1 MGRAFHIPSY
11 QRGYR
16 WTEVEVKALLDDLW
30 EFAQREPSN
39 NEFYCLQPIVL
50 QENPDTG
57 KTDLPGTS
65 KADLL
70 DGQQRLTTLYLI
82 LSFLEEKCQE
92 KNYKKPLFSLSYAT
106 RQGSQG
112 YLQKGRF
119 REVGKETRSNV
130 DYYHFAQAY
139 KCIERWFKVAPA
151 HPDAETK
158 LLPILLNES
167 GKGAN
172 VRLIEYKLEDDSKP
186 IEVFLRLNQGKIPLT
201 DAELVKALLLQADKY
216 VKKDL
221 ALIQPQLDLIASE
234 WYEVERALAQA
245 DRWAFIAPSSY
256 RQSDTRI
263 DLLLELVARR
273 LELRGISAK
282 EVFDHR
288 ERYKHPCYLVFAL
301 WLEQQEQDGVAR
313 IESVRRLWERIMSV
327 YQYIEEWYDSHILY
341 HYIGYLT
348 NQGAEKLSNGV
359 EKLNNLIQQ
368 AERLGR
374 DDFEEYLRR
383 AIGRLLSCE
392 PSEMSYEGD
401 KAEVRQLLLLHN
413 VHLVI
418 QAGYEQSRFPFSQHR
433 DGEKGEWSLEHI
445 RPQNPECP
453 QTAAACYA
461 WIEAY
466 IPALERRG
474 EDIPTLECGGKVT
487 LVEALRNIQA
497 QIDSRS
503 KRELPA
509 ELAQCFEKCFAEIL
523 RLEGEY
529 NPKGVHRLGNLCLLS
544 TKMNSSLSNLGFDV
558 KRNIIR
564 KRSQERELSQEDYIP
579 LATRM
584 VFLKSFSAYP
594 TTNYLWQESDAADYM
609 ASIERTY
616 HFFTAVPTLQTEHH
630 GRD

>member
-30 EFAQREPSN
+30 EFAQRRPDN

-50 QENPDTG
+50 KENPETG
-57 KTDLPGTS
+57 TT
-65 KADLL
+65 DLL

-82 LSFLEEKCQE
+82 LSFLEQKRQE
-92 KNYKKPLFSLSYAT
+92 DNYNKPLFSLSYAT
-106 RQGSQG
+106 RRGSQD
-112 YLQKGRF
+112 YLQQGRF
-119 REVGKETRSNV
+119 RADGAETRSNV
-130 DYYHFAQAY
+130 DYDHFAKAY
-139 KCIERWFKVAPA
+139 KCIKDWFTEYPA
-151 HPDAETK
+151 HRGAQTK
-158 LLPILLNES
+158 LLPILLDES

-216 VKKDL
+216 AEGDL
-221 ALIQPQLDLIASE
+221 PLIQPQLDLIASE
-234 WYEVERALAQA
+234 WYEIERALAQA
-245 DRWAFIAPSSY
+245 DRWAFIAPSGY
-256 RQSDTRI
+256 RQSDTHI

-273 LELRGISAK
+273 PELRVTSAK
-282 EVFDHR
+282 EVLDER

-301 WLEQQEQDGVAR
+301 WLEQQKEEGKKR
-313 IESVRRLWERIMSV
+313 IESVRELWECIMSV
-327 YQYIEEWYDSHILY
+327 YQHIAEWYDSHILY

-348 NQGAEKLSNGV
+348 SQEAIALDEL
-359 EKLNNLIQQ
+359 LQQ
-368 AERLGR
+368 AKMLGR

-383 AIGRLLSCE
+383 AIGGLLSCE
-392 PSEMSYEGD
+392 PSKMSYKGD
-401 KAEVRQLLLLHN
+401 RAKVHQLLLLHS
-413 VHLVI
+413 VHLAI

-445 RPQNPECP
+445 RPQDPECP
-453 QTAAACYA
+453 QTEAACSD
-461 WIEAY
+461 WIKEN

-474 EDIPTLECGGKVT
+474 EAG

-497 QIDSRS
+497 QIDPQS

-509 ELAQCFEKCFAEIL
+509 ELAKCFEGVFTEIL
-523 RLEGEY
+523 SLEGEY
-529 NPKGVHRLGNLCLLS
+529 DSEDVHRLGNLCLLN

-564 KRSQERELSQEDYIP
+564 ELSQEHYIP

>member
-30 EFAQREPSN
+30 EFAQRRPDN

-50 QENPDTG
+50 KENPDTG
-57 KTDLPGTS
+57 TT
-65 KADLL
+65 DLL

-82 LSFLEEKCQE
+82 LSFLEQKRQE
-92 KNYKKPLFSLSYAT
+92 ENYHKPLFSLSYAT
-106 RQGSQG
+106 RRGSQD
-112 YLQKGRF
+112 YLQEGRF
-119 REVGKETRSNV
+119 RADGEETRSNV

-139 KCIERWFKVAPA
+139 KCIESWFKAASA
-151 HPDAETK
+151 HPDAQTK
-158 LLPILLNES
+158 LLPILLDES
-167 GKGAN
+167 GAGAN

-216 VKKDL
+216 AESDL
-221 ALIQPQLDLIASE
+221 PLLQPQLDLIASE

-245 DRWAFIAPSSY
+245 DRWAFIAPSGY

-273 LELRGISAK
+273 LEPRVISAK
-282 EVFDHR
+282 EVLDER

-313 IESVRRLWERIMSV
+313 IESVRELWERVMSV
-327 YQYIEEWYDSHILY
+327 YQHIAEWYDSHILY

-348 NQGAEKLSNGV
+348 SQEAIALDE
-359 EKLNNLIQQ
+359 LIQQ
-368 AERLGR
+368 AKSLGR

-383 AIGRLLSCE
+383 AIGGLLSCE
-392 PSEMSYEGD
+392 PCEMSYEGD
-401 KAEVRQLLLLHN
+401 RAKVHQLLLLHN
-413 VHLVI
+413 VHLAI

-433 DGEKGEWSLEHI
+433 GGKDATWSLEHI
-445 RPQNPECP
+445 RPQDPECP
-453 QTAAACYA
+453 QTETACCD
-461 WIEAY
+461 WIKEN

-474 EDIPTLECGGKVT
+474 EDLPTLECGGKDIPI
-487 LVEALRNIQA
+487 LEALRNIQA
-497 QIDSRS
+497 QIPDPQS
-503 KRELPA
+503 KRKLPA
-509 ELAQCFEKCFAEIL
+509 ELAECFEKCFDKIL
-523 RLEGEY
+523 ELEGDS
-529 NPKGVHRLGNLCLLS
+529 KDVHRLGNLCLLN
-544 TKMNSSLSNLGFDV
+544 TKMNSSLSNSGFDV

-564 KRSQERELSQEDYIP
+564 ELSQKDYVP

-594 TTNYLWQESDAADYM
+594 TTNYLWEESDAADYM

>member
-30 EFAQREPSN
+30 EFAQRRPSP

-50 QENPDTG
+50 QENPETG
-57 KTDLPGTS
+57 TT
-65 KADLL
+65 DLL

-82 LSFLEEKCQE
+82 LSFLEQKRQE
-92 KNYKKPLFSLSYAT
+92 ENYNKPLFSLSYAT
-106 RQGSQG
+106 RRGSQD
-112 YLQKGRF
+112 YLQQGRF
-119 REVGKETRSNV
+119 QADGEETRSNI
-130 DYYHFAQAY
+130 DYYHFAEAY
-139 KCIERWFKVAPA
+139 KCIKDWFTVSPA
-151 HPDAETK
+151 HRGAQTK
-158 LLPILLNES
+158 LLPILLDES
-167 GKGAN
+167 GAGAN

-201 DAELVKALLLQADKY
+201 DAELVKALLLQADQY
-216 VKKDL
+216 AQEDL
-221 ALIQPQLDLIASE
+221 PLIQPQLDLIASE
-234 WYEVERALAQA
+234 WYEVERALAHA
-245 DRWAFIAPSSY
+245 DRWAFIAPSGY

-273 LELRGISAK
+273 LKLRDPSAK
-282 EVFDHR
+282 EVLDER

-301 WLEQQEQDGVAR
+301 WLEQQKEEGKKR
-313 IESVRRLWERIMSV
+313 IESVRELWESIMSV
-327 YQYIEEWYDSHILY
+327 YQHIAEWYDSHILY

-348 NQGAEKLSNGV
+348 NQGAETLS
-359 EKLNNLIQQ
+359 NLIQQ
-368 AERLGR
+368 AKERGR

-383 AIGRLLSCE
+383 AIGGLLSCE
-392 PSEMSYEGD
+392 PSDMSYEGD
-401 KAEVRQLLLLHN
+401 RAKVHQLLLLHS

-433 DGEKGEWSLEHI
+433 DGVKGEWSLEHI
-445 RPQNPECP
+445 RPQDPECP
-453 QTAAACYA
+453 QIAAACDA
-461 WIEAY
+461 WIKAY

-474 EDIPTLECGGKVT
+474 EDG
-487 LVEALRNIQA
+487 LVEALREIQD
-497 QIDSRS
+497 QITDPQS
-503 KRELPA
+503 KRKLPD
-509 ELAQCFEKCFAEIL
+509 ELARRFEGLFTEIL
-523 RLEGEY
+523 SLEGEY
-529 NPKGVHRLGNLCLLS
+529 DSEDGHRLGNLCLLN
-544 TKMNSSLSNLGFDV
+544 TKMNSSLSNSGFDV

-564 KRSQERELSQEDYIP
+564 ELSQEHYIP

-594 TTNYLWQESDAADYM
+594 TTNYLWEESDAADYM

-616 HFFTAVPTLQTEHH
+616 HFFTAVPTLQIEHH

>member
-1 MGRAFHIPSY
+1 MP
-11 QRGYR
+11 
-16 WTEVEVKALLDDLW
+16 TE
-30 EFAQREPSN
+30 
-39 NEFYCLQPIVL
+39 
-50 QENPDTG
+50 
-57 KTDLPGTS
+57 
-65 KADLL
+65 
-70 DGQQRLTTLYLI
+70 
-82 LSFLEEKCQE
+82 
-92 KNYKKPLFSLSYAT
+92 LF
-106 RQGSQG
+106 
-112 YLQKGRF
+112 
-119 REVGKETRSNV
+119 
-130 DYYHFAQAY
+130 
-139 KCIERWFKVAPA
+139 
-151 HPDAETK
+151 
-158 LLPILLNES
+158 PILLNES

-201 DAELVKALLLQADKY
+201 DAELVKALLLQADQY
-216 VKKDL
+216 AQDDL
-221 ALIQPQLDLIASE
+221 PLIQPQLDLIASE

-245 DRWAFIAPSSY
+245 DRWAFIAPSGH

-273 LELRGISAK
+273 PELRVTSAK
-282 EVFDHR
+282 EVLDER

-301 WLEQQEQDGVAR
+301 WLEQQKEEGKKR
-313 IESVRRLWERIMSV
+313 IESVRKLWECIMSV
-327 YQYIEEWYDSHILY
+327 YQHIAEWYDSHILY

-348 NQGAEKLSNGV
+348 SQEAIALDE
-359 EKLNNLIQQ
+359 LIQQ
-368 AERLGR
+368 AKSLGR

-383 AIGRLLSCE
+383 AIGGLLSCE
-392 PSEMSYEGD
+392 PSKMSYEGD
-401 KAEVRQLLLLHN
+401 RAKVHQLLLLHN
-413 VHLVI
+413 VHLAI

-433 DGEKGEWSLEHI
+433 GGKDATWSLEHI
-445 RPQNPECP
+445 RPQDPECP
-453 QTAAACYA
+453 QTAKACCD
-461 WIEAY
+461 WIKEN

-474 EDIPTLECGGKVT
+474 EDIPTLECGGTVT
-487 LVEALRNIQA
+487 LVETLRNIQA
-497 QIDSRS
+497 QIDPQS

-509 ELAQCFEKCFAEIL
+509 ELAQCFEKCFDKIL
-523 RLEGEY
+523 ELEGEY
-529 NPKGVHRLGNLCLLS
+529 DPKGVHRLGNLCLLS

-564 KRSQERELSQEDYIP
+564 KLSQEHYIP

>member
-30 EFAQREPSN
+30 EFAQRRPDN

-50 QENPDTG
+50 KENPDTG
-57 KTDLPGTS
+57 TT
-65 KADLL
+65 DLL

-82 LSFLEEKCQE
+82 LSFLEQKRQE
-92 KNYKKPLFSLSYAT
+92 ENYHKPLFSLSYAT
-106 RQGSQG
+106 RRGSQD
-112 YLQKGRF
+112 YLQEGCF
-119 REVGKETRSNV
+119 RADGEETRSNV
-130 DYYHFAQAY
+130 DYYHFAKAY
-139 KCIERWFKVAPA
+139 ECIKYWFTEFPA
-151 HPDAETK
+151 HRGAQTK
-158 LLPILLNES
+158 LLPILLDES
-167 GKGAN
+167 GAGAN

-201 DAELVKALLLQADKY
+201 DAELVKALLLQADQY
-216 VKKDL
+216 AQDDL
-221 ALIQPQLDLIASE
+221 PLIQPQLDLIASE

-245 DRWAFIAPSSY
+245 DRWAFIAPSGH

-273 LELRGISAK
+273 LELRRRSAK
-282 EVFDHR
+282 EMLDER

-301 WLEQQEQDGVAR
+301 WLEQQKEEGKKR
-313 IESVRRLWERIMSV
+313 IESVRELWEHIMSV
-327 YQYIEEWYDSHILY
+327 YQHIAEWYDSHILY

-348 NQGAEKLSNGV
+348 NQGAETLS
-359 EKLNNLIQQ
+359 NLIQQ
-368 AERLGR
+368 AEERGR

-383 AIGRLLSCE
+383 AIGGLLSCE
-392 PSEMSYEGD
+392 PSDMSYEGD
-401 KAEVRQLLLLHN
+401 RAKVHQLLLLHS
-413 VHLVI
+413 VHLAI

-433 DGEKGEWSLEHI
+433 DGVKGAWSLEHI

-453 QTAAACYA
+453 QTEAACSD
-461 WIEAY
+461 WIKEN

-474 EDIPTLECGGKVT
+474 EAG
-487 LVEALRNIQA
+487 LVEALREIQA
-497 QIDSRS
+497 QITDPQS

-509 ELAQCFEKCFAEIL
+509 ELAKCFEGLFEAVLK
-523 RLEGEY
+523 LEGDYKPED
-529 NPKGVHRLGNLCLLS
+529 VHRLGNLCLLN

-558 KRNIIR
+558 KRNII
-564 KRSQERELSQEDYIP
+564 RELSQEDYIP

-616 HFFTAVPTLQTEHH
+616 HFFTAVPTLQKELH

>member
-30 EFAQREPSN
+30 EFAQRTTRK

-50 QENPDTG
+50 KENSETG
-57 KTDLPGTS
+57 TT
-65 KADLL
+65 DLL

-82 LSFLEEKCQE
+82 LSFLEERRRE
-92 KNYKKPLFSLSYAT
+92 ENYRKPLFSLSYAT
-106 RQGSQG
+106 RRGSQD
-112 YLQKGRF
+112 YLQQGRF
-119 REVGKETRSNV
+119 REEDPQTSRNV
-130 DYYHFAQAY
+130 DYSHFAKAY
-139 KCIERWFKVAPA
+139 KCIKNWFTESPA
-151 HPDAETK
+151 HRGAQTK
-158 LLPILLNES
+158 LLPILLDES
-167 GKGAN
+167 GAGAN

-201 DAELVKALLLQADKY
+201 DAELVKALLLQADQY
-216 VKKDL
+216 AQDDL
-221 ALIQPQLDLIASE
+221 PLIQPQLDLIASE

-245 DRWAFIAPSSY
+245 DRWAFIAPSGY
-256 RQSDTRI
+256 GQSDTRI

-273 LELRGISAK
+273 LEPRSPSAK
-282 EVFDHR
+282 EVLDER

-301 WLEQQEQDGVAR
+301 WLEQQKEEGKKR
-313 IESVRRLWERIMSV
+313 IESVRELWEHIMSV
-327 YQYIEEWYDSHILY
+327 YQHIAEWYDSHILY

-348 NQGAEKLSNGV
+348 NQGAETLS
-359 EKLNNLIQQ
+359 NLIQQ
-368 AERLGR
+368 AEERGR

-383 AIGRLLSCE
+383 AIGGLLSCE
-392 PSEMSYEGD
+392 PSDMSYEGD
-401 KAEVRQLLLLHN
+401 RAKVHQLLLLHS
-413 VHLVI
+413 VHLAI

-453 QTAAACYA
+453 QTAAACSD
-461 WIEAY
+461 WIKEN

-474 EDIPTLECGGKVT
+474 EAG
-487 LVEALRNIQA
+487 LVEALREIQA
-497 QIDSRS
+497 QITDPQS

-509 ELAQCFEKCFAEIL
+509 ELAKCFEGLFTDVLK
-523 RLEGEY
+523 LEGEY
-529 NPKGVHRLGNLCLLS
+529 DLESLHHLGNLCLLN
-544 TKMNSSLSNLGFDV
+544 TKMNSSLSNSGFDV

-564 KRSQERELSQEDYIP
+564 ELSQEHYIP

-594 TTNYLWQESDAADYM
+594 TTNYLWEESDVADYM